1 MLTDTAVKAAK
12 PQAKPYKLSDER
24 GLFLLVTPAG
34 GKWWRL
40 KYRVGGK
47 EKLLSLGTYPDVGL
61 KEARAR
67 RDEARKLKAAGVDPG
82 EARKAEKKAAAAATD
97 GAFEV
102 VAREWHTK
110 ASSRWAPHHA
120 ADVWRSLEREVFPTL
135 GHRPITSITAPEVL
149 AVLRPVEARGA
160 LELAGRL
167 RQRIGGVFRYGI
179 ATGLCT
185 YNPATD
191 LRGALAAP
199 KVTHR
204 AALAAAD
211 MPEFMKKLA
220 AYDGHPVTKAAL
232 RLALLTAARTLELR
246 GAEWAEI
253 DEESA
258 TWRVPAARMKTKA
271 EHLIP
276 LSPQALAVLAELRPL
291 TGAGRYLFPHESN
304 PTKVM
309 SQNTMLYALYRLGYH
324 GRATIHGLRAL
335 FSTVANEAGKDPDVI
350 ERHLAHVERNKV
362 RAAYHRAEYLP
373 QRRELMQW
381 WGRRI
386 DDWEHGASVLA
397 LRAHTYGIRSR

>member
-61 KEARAR
+61 KEARTR
-67 RDEARKLKAAGVDPG
+67 RDDARKLKAEGVDPG
-82 EARKAEKKAAAAATD
+82 EARKAEKRAAAAATD
-97 GAFEV
+97 GTFEK
-102 VAREWHTK
+102 VALEWHSK
-110 ASSRWAPHHA
+110 VSSRWTPHHA
-120 ADVWRSLEREVFPTL
+120 ADVWRSLEREVLPVL
-135 GHRPITSITAPEVL
+135 GNRPVTQITAPDVL

-179 ATGLCT
+179 ATGRCT
-185 YNPATD
+185 YNPAVD

-204 AALAAAD
+204 AALSAAE
-211 MPEFMKKLA
+211 MPEFLRKLA
-220 AYDGHPVTKAAL
+220 AYDGYPVTKAAL

-246 GAEWAEI
+246 GAEWTEI
-253 DEESA
+253 DTQA
-258 TWRVPAARMKTKA
+258 MTWRVPADRMKTRA

-276 LSPQALAVLAELRPL
+276 LSPQTLTVLAELRPL
-291 TGAGRYLFPHESN
+291 TGSGRYLFPHESN
-304 PTKVM
+304 PTRMM
-309 SQNTMLYALYRLGYH
+309 SENTMLFALYRMGYH
-324 GRATIHGLRAL
+324 SKATVHGFRAL
-335 FSTVANEAGKDPDVI
+335 FSTVANEAGHDPDVI
-350 ERHLAHVERNKV
+350 ERCLAHVERNKV

-373 QRRELMQW
+373 QRRELMSW
-381 WGRRI
+381 WGERVEA
-386 DDWEHGASVLA
+386 WEQGARVIPLHA
-397 LRAHTYGIRSR
+397 AR